1 MAKHDRRRV
10 RADLQARGTM
20 RNMTPKLS
28 DELSRALDEHH
39 GFLKAE
45 ATAGKVVVMSLE
57 LFREMMGVGSD
68 EQLAESV
75 KAIEEGL
82 ADVAAGRTVPM
93 DQVFRQLDEKYGV
106 HG

>member
-1 MAKHDRRRV
+1 
-10 RADLQARGTM
+10 
-20 RNMTPKLS
+20 MTPKLS

-45 ATAGKVVVMSLE
+45 GTGGKVVVMSMQ
-57 LFREMMGVGSD
+57 LFRELMGVGSD

-82 ADVAAGRTVPM
+82 ADVEAGRTIPM
-93 DQVFRQLDEKYGV
+93 DQVFRELDEKYDI